1 MGKSDIRNICELSY
15 SDDTHSHSTSMGFPL
30 ITKCLIELGD
40 FYITESSYVRDEEKK
55 NYGLNSKVTIKM
67 ICDVTNIIKPKN
79 NLKYSDLGF
88 LITDVYSH
96 QESFRSH
103 EITEE
108 RSGIESP
115 SCPSQQPGY
124 IQPRPQQRPAE
135 GELVGRGPQRGT
147 VGTTAQSQELQI
159 SAGFQE
165 LSLADR
171 GGRRRDFHDLGVN
184 TRQNLDHVKESKT
197 GSSGII
203 VKLSTNHFR
212 LTSRPQ
218 WALYQYHV
226 DYSPSMEA
234 RRLRSALLF
243 QHEDLIGRCHA
254 FDGTILFL
262 PKRLQHKVIS
272 GVGLLKIMNLQQIGR
287 NYYNPSDPIDI
298 PNHRLVIWPGFTTS
312 ILQYENNIMLCTDVS
327 HKVLR
332 SETVLDFM
340 FSLFHQTEEHKFQ
353 EQVSKELIGLIV
365 LTKYNN
371 KTYRV
376 DDIDWD
382 QNPKSTFKKAD
393 GSEVSFLE
401 YYRKQYNQE
410 ITDLKQPVLVSQPKR
425 RRGPGGTLPGPA
437 MLIPELCYLT
447 GLTDKM
453 RNDFTVMKDLAV
465 HTRLTPE
472 QRQREVGR
480 LIDYIHKDD
489 NVQRELRDWGLSFDS
504 NLLSFSGRILQA
516 EKIHQGG
523 RTFDYSPQFADW
535 SKETRGA
542 PLISVKPLDNWL
554 LIYTRRNYEAA
565 NSLIQNLFKVTPA
578 MGIQMKKAIMIEV
591 DDRTE
596 AYLRVL
602 QQKVTSDTQI
612 VVCLLSSSRKDKYDA
627 IKKYLCTDCPT
638 PSQCVVARTLGKQ
651 QTVMAIATKIAL
663 QMNCK
668 MGGELWRVDMP
679 LKLAMIV
686 GIDCYHDTTAGR
698 RSIAGF
704 VASIN
709 EGMTRWFSR
718 CVFQDRGQELVDGLK
733 VCLQAALRAWN
744 SCNEYMPSRIIVY
757 RDGVGDVTF
766 ITVLSPRL
774 TVIVVKKRVNA
785 RFFAHSGGR
794 LQNPLPGTVIDVEV
808 TRPEWYDFFIV
819 SQAVRSGSVSP
830 THYNVIYDSSGLKP
844 DHIQRLTYKL
854 CHVYYNWP
862 GVIRVPAPC
871 QYAHKLAFLVGQS
884 IHREPNLSLSNRLYY
899 L

>member
-1 MGKSDIRNICELSY
+1 MTGRARARAR
-15 SDDTHSHSTSMGFPL
+15 GRAR
-30 ITKCLIELGD
+30 G
-40 FYITESSYVRDEEKK
+40 
-55 NYGLNSKVTIKM
+55 
-67 ICDVTNIIKPKN
+67 
-79 NLKYSDLGF
+79 
-88 LITDVYSH
+88 
-96 QESFRSH
+96 QEAVQCA
-103 EITEE
+103 
-108 RSGIESP
+108 GAAA
-115 SCPSQQPGY
+115 SQQPGY
-124 IQPRPQQRPAE
+124 IQPRLQPPPDE
-135 GELVGRGPQRGT
+135 GELVGRGRQRGT
-147 VGTTAQSQELQI
+147 VGATAKPQELQI
-159 SAGFQE
+159 SAGFHE

-197 GSSGII
+197 GSSGTI
-203 VKLSTNHFR
+203 VRLSTNHFR

-226 DYSPSMEA
+226 DYNPLMEA

-262 PKRLQHKVIS
+262 PKRLQHKVTEVFSQTRNGEHVRITVTLTNELPPTS
-272 GVGLLKIMNLQQIGR
+272 PTCLQFYNIIFRRLLKMMNLQQIGR

-298 PNHRLVIWPGFTTS
+298 PNHR
-312 ILQYENNIMLCTDVS
+312 
-327 HKVLR
+327 
-332 SETVLDFM
+332 
-340 FSLFHQTEEHKFQ
+340 
-353 EQVSKELIGLIV
+353 
-365 LTKYNN
+365 YNN
-371 KTYRV
+371 KTYRI

-382 QNPKSTFKKAD
+382 QNPKSTFRKAD

-425 RRGPGGTLPGPA
+425 RRGPGGTSPGPA
-437 MLIPELCYLT
+437 LLIPELCYLT

-453 RNDFTVMKDLAV
+453 RNDFNVMKDLAV

-504 NLLSFSGRILQA
+504 SLLTFSGRILQA

-565 NSLIQNLFKVTPA
+565 NALIQNLFKVAPA
-578 MGIQMKKAIMIEV
+578 MGIQMKNAVTIEV

-638 PSQCVVARTLGKQ
+638 PSQCVVARTLGRQ

-668 MGGELWRVDMP
+668 MGGELWGVDMP

-686 GIDCYHDTTAGR
+686 GIDCYHDTAAGR

-757 RDGVGDVTF
+757 RDGVGDGQLKTLVNYEVPQF
-766 ITVLSPRL
+766 LDCLRSVGRGYNPRL

-785 RFFAHSGGR
+785 RFFAQSGGR

-819 SQAVRSGSVSP
+819 SQAVRSGSVAP

-854 CHVYYNWP
+854 CHIYYNWP
-862 GVIRVPAPC
+862 GIIRVPAPC

-884 IHREPNLSLSNRLYY
+884 VHREPSLSLSNHLYY

>member
-1 MGKSDIRNICELSY
+1 MTGRARARARGRARGQELVQ
-15 SDDTHSHSTSMGFPL
+15 HVGPAA
-30 ITKCLIELGD
+30 
-40 FYITESSYVRDEEKK
+40 
-55 NYGLNSKVTIKM
+55 
-67 ICDVTNIIKPKN
+67 
-79 NLKYSDLGF
+79 
-88 LITDVYSH
+88 
-96 QESFRSH
+96 
-103 EITEE
+103 
-108 RSGIESP
+108 
-115 SCPSQQPGY
+115 SQPPGY
-124 IQPRPQQRPAE
+124 IQPRPQQPPTE
-135 GELVGRGPQRGT
+135 GELVGRGRQRGP
-147 VGTTAQSQELQI
+147 VGATAKSQELQI

-165 LSLADR
+165 LSLAER

-197 GSSGII
+197 GSSGMI
-203 VKLSTNHFR
+203 VRLSTNHFR

-218 WALYQYHV
+218 WALYQYHI
-226 DYSPSMEA
+226 DYNPLMEA

-262 PKRLQHKVIS
+262 PKRLQHKVTEVFSQTRNGEHVRITITLTNELPPTS
-272 GVGLLKIMNLQQIGR
+272 PTCLQFYNIIFRRLLKIMNLQQIGR

-298 PNHRLVIWPGFTTS
+298 PNHR
-312 ILQYENNIMLCTDVS
+312 
-327 HKVLR
+327 
-332 SETVLDFM
+332 
-340 FSLFHQTEEHKFQ
+340 
-353 EQVSKELIGLIV
+353 
-365 LTKYNN
+365 YNN

-425 RRGPGGTLPGPA
+425 RRGPGGSLPGPA

-453 RNDFTVMKDLAV
+453 RNDFNVMKDLAV

-504 NLLSFSGRILQA
+504 NLLSFSGRILPT

-523 RTFDYSPQFADW
+523 KTFDYNPQFADW

-554 LIYTRRNYEAA
+554 LVYTRRNYEAA

-578 MGIQMKKAIMIEV
+578 MGIQMKKAVMIEV

-612 VVCLLSSSRKDKYDA
+612 VVCLLSSNRKDKYDA

-757 RDGVGDVTF
+757 RDGVGDGQLKTLVNYEVPQF
-766 ITVLSPRL
+766 LDCLKSIGRGYNPRL

-785 RFFAHSGGR
+785 RFFAQSGGR